1 MYSII
6 DGAFYCQQSCAV
18 MVPTDYKSYD
28 DDGNVIIQAQFFED
42 YPDFFTKGDES
53 LSINKSGYQLSQE
66 VRQPQAAM
74 VICDN
79 KTGAVKAMVGGRA
92 IKGEL
97 MYNRATS
104 PRQTGSSIKPLAV
117 YSAALQIGAD
127 AAKKQT
133 PLKYKDFD
141 ENQKSEGYGYYWTAA
156 SIDVLPL
163 CE

>member
-1 MYSII
+1 MNFYDTTSNGVQDITIEFKPMYQII
-6 DGAFYCQQSCAV
+6 DGAFYSMQSCSINIPV
-18 MVPTDYKSYD
+18 DYKSYD
-28 DDGNVIIQAQFFED
+28 DNGDVVVSAQYFED
-42 YPDFFTKGDES
+42 YPDFFNKGDGS
-53 LSINKSGYQLSQE
+53 LSINKGGYNLSQA

-127 AAKKQT
+127 AAKDGK
-133 PLKYKDFD
+133 PLK
-141 ENQKSEGYGYYWTAA
+141 
-156 SIDVLPL
+156 
-163 CE
+163 